1 MTDKKDSQAMPQENE
16 YTITVFTENVPG
28 LLSEVVSVF
37 TRIKQNIDSLTVSA
51 SSTPG
56 IHRFTVTTT
65 CTEKWADKIVAQLEK
80 KIDVVAAFSYL
91 KDEVISREIGM
102 FKINAVFLQD
112 ENNRK
117 ELEELHNPA
126 IIEENEDYAVLIKTG
141 REATVTAMF
150 DYLKSK
156 HAINEFVRSGSVA
169 VVKAMNPFTK
179 RMQAMNNNFH

>member
-1 MTDKKDSQAMPQENE
+1 MMSDSQQNA

-51 SSTPG
+51 SSFEG

-65 CTEKWADKIVAQLEK
+65 CSEKWVNKIVGQLEK

-91 KDEVISREIGM
+91 QDEVISREIGL
-102 FKINAVFLQD
+102 FKVHSSFMQDKASLQQLMD
-112 ENNRK
+112 
-117 ELEELHNPA
+117 LHNPA
-126 IIEENEDYAVLIKTG
+126 VIEENAEYAVLVKTG
-141 REATVTAMF
+141 RESKVQAMF

-156 HAINEFVRSGSVA
+156 DAVNEFVRSGSVA
-169 VVKAMNPFTK
+169 VVKAMNPFSK
-179 RMQAMNNNFH
+179 RMQAMQDDFH